1 MKDQVIWKYEHS
13 NAKQHGSVRAL
24 ILHHPLM
31 RSSHSI
37 PRMYVYIFCTELY
50 AVGEIMSMHT
60 NVIYVD
66 MDFQVH
72 IQTCTHTY
80 TYATRTNLFLLGTWR
95 HLLQVDSHWERP
107 GQPAIQRVG
116 QIPEQVNIVRQTV
129 VGIRRIRTWN
139 IYILSPNSLHT
150 LSLSKRRSR
159 SCSYISAGGSGSAG
173 HMASPFLKDSSHF
186 LSIATPIGSQT
197 TNRY

>member
-1 MKDQVIWKYEHS
+1 MSS
-13 NAKQHGSVRAL
+13 NAKHGSVRAL

-72 IQTCTHTY
+72 IQTCTQ
-80 TYATRTNLFLLGTWR
+80 
-95 HLLQVDSHWERP
+95 HLCDTHKPVSP
-107 GQPAIQRVG
+107 GDVAA
-116 QIPEQVNIVRQTV
+116 
-129 VGIRRIRTWN
+129 
-139 IYILSPNSLHT
+139 
-150 LSLSKRRSR
+150 
-159 SCSYISAGGSGSAG
+159 SAAG
-173 HMASPFLKDSSHF
+173 
-186 LSIATPIGSQT
+186 
-197 TNRY
+197 R